1 MSFEFKC
8 TKCGG
13 TILEVIQTDAVITS
27 QIIDID
33 EEGYFEYEQIDCDG
47 GNVDRYQ
54 CYKCGDV
61 LKDNDGESITTEK
74 EVFEWV
80 KQNCKQDKEKS

>member
-1 MSFEFKC
+1 MSLKFKC

-13 TILEVIQTDAVITS
+13 KILEVIQTDAIITS

-54 CYKCGDV
+54 CFKCGDV
-61 LKDNDGESITTEK
+61 LKDNNLSVTTEQ

-80 KQNCKQDKEKS
+80 KKNCKTG